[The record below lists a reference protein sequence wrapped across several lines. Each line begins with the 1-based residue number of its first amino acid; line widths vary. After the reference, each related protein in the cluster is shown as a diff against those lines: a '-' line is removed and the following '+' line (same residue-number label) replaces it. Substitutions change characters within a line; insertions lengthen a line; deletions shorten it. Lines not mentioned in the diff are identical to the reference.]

1 MARIKDNAVSL
12 RYSIVVMK
20 VVKILIVNT
29 VPTER
34 NGITNVILN
43 FYRAMDKSDLVM
55 DLVSINPVSQEYSDL
70 FENNGGH
77 VYYLERKLGHPF
89 RYIHKLRKLAE
100 NYDILHAHGNSATM
114 VLEMFAAWMA
124 GVRIRIAHSHNT
136 SCSHKFLD
144 RCVRPLFYF
153 FCNGRLACGKDAGRW
168 LYGKRD
174 FVVLNNGIDV
184 EKFRY
189 SKEDSDNIRR
199 QYNLM
204 GCKVIGH
211 VGNFVYAKNQQF
223 LVNVF
228 KEVHTQDKTCRL
240 ILVGDGVMM
249 NDTVEVVKRL
259 GLEDCVK
266 FVGSVNNPQAYL
278 SAMDLIVMPS
288 IHEGLP
294 LTLLEEQANGLRCIV
309 SDAITSD
316 VNLTG
321 NVRFISLDESTH
333 NWTDVIIGSFKECN
347 EMIEKNRYEQSLT
360 SGDIIKRRGF
370 DVIAEAIKLKEYYKS
385 VNK

>member
-1 MARIKDNAVSL
+1 MGVIRV
-12 RYSIVVMK
+12 
-20 VVKILIVNT
+20 LIVNT

-43 FYRAMDKSDLVM
+43 YYRALDKSDLVL
-55 DLVSINPVSQEYSDL
+55 DLVCINAVDSEYRDL
-70 FENNGGH
+70 FENNGGRI
-77 VYYLERKLGHPF
+77 YCLERKLGHPF

-144 RCVRPLFYF
+144 RCMRPLFYF

-240 ILVGDGVMM
+240 IFVGDGVMM

-294 LTLLEEQANGLRCIV
+294 LTLLEEQANGLKCIV
-309 SDAITSD
+309 SDAITREVD
-316 VNLTG
+316 LTG
-321 NVRFISLDESTH
+321 DVRFVSLNETVQYWAGVVIESL
-333 NWTDVIIGSFKECN
+333 N
-347 EMIEKNRYEQSLT
+347 ENYFMNEEKRCQQSL
-360 SGDIIKRRGF
+360 SAGEQIRQNGF
-370 DVIAEAIKLKEYYKS
+370 DIYEEASKLKKCYT
-385 VNK
+385 VQN